1 MLNFKDYKL
10 IKEEQDPLLADENP
24 VTENGQD
31 SLDEASLRMKIA
43 ARGKAETAL
52 KKLGGDDAEMAAF
65 MVNQGDFKELQKVM
79 KKMPS
84 ATRAKIQ
91 KVLDANLKEEV
102 ELDEATSQK
111 LMNKMKEL
119 SGGELPRN
127 SAELRKLKAK
137 AQDELRKATAAKKA
151 APAPK
156 KEVSKTSKGKTRTGS
171 ADPADKNIIMQLRKA
186 QDLKGNMDIQ
196 VSPAGRKVKLPSAM
210 IDKLLKKH
218 DSLGKPREKRVFTT
232 NLIKALR
239 KQGKISEQIS
249 EEEKLKKDHQFLS
262 YVTRG
267 GQKGKIQVHKKNA
280 FKALNHYRKN
290 MKSAQLETEETIYE
304 GAVASATVR
313 KEISK
318 AGGRNI
324 KQDQKSISFEM
335 GGKRHSVPLYK
346 NFVADKE
353 YMKLQDMLES
363 VELDEGYKVPKN
375 YAAMMAKKRRKAGTS
390 EFGSHPDKKK
400 GVKKEEVELDEG
412 KLNKSSPIY
421 KEYEALKKKPVADL
435 RNIIGRSHRVV
446 DLKGYDKTG
455 AIRQILDDRH
465 GEKKVDAFFGFS
477 EEVEIDEK
485 IGRWIIG
492 KSDKGFK
499 YLDKKRKQR
508 QDQHMK
514 QDPKTAKAGYA
525 RNIVDTDKAKKKAA
539 KKGVNPRVMTWKDR
553 NSAKKGRLPEGVEL
567 DEKKLTPAELKKRE
581 EIAKAI
587 EKDQPDMPMDKKMAI
602 ATAQAKKVA
611 EEKVECPQCKGEGCK
626 HCDDKGYHMESSC
639 GSYGKKPMKKEA
651 LDPVGKAD
659 ADIDNDGDVDKSDKY
674 LKNRRKAIAKAMD
687 KK

>member
-1 MLNFKDYKL
+1 MLNFKDYKS

-31 SLDEASLRMKIA
+31 SLEEASLRMKIA
-43 ARGKAETAL
+43 ARGKTETAL

-65 MVNQGDFKELQKVM
+65 MVNQGDFKELAKVM
-79 KKMPS
+79 KKMPP

-102 ELDEATSQK
+102 EQVDEIHDRYMRAHGKKASGTGKWMFTTKRMGDVDHKDMYHHKGNDTVSVAAKAAQKHFGTKNVYVMEEVELDEAASQK
-111 LMNKMKEL
+111 LINKMKEL

-151 APAPK
+151 APEPK

-196 VSPAGRKVKLPSAM
+196 VSPAGRKVRLPSAM

-249 EEEKLKKDHQFLS
+249 EEEKLKKDHQWIS

-267 GQKGKIQVHKKNA
+267 GDKGKVQVHKKNA

-290 MKSAQLETEETIYE
+290 MKSAQLETEET
-304 GAVASATVR
+304 
-313 KEISK
+313 
-318 AGGRNI
+318 
-324 KQDQKSISFEM
+324 M
-335 GGKRHSVPLYK
+335 
-346 NFVADKE
+346 
-353 YMKLQDMLES
+353 
-363 VELDEGYKVPKN
+363 
-375 YAAMMAKKRRKAGTS
+375 
-390 EFGSHPDKKK
+390 
-400 GVKKEEVELDEG
+400 KEEVEQ
-412 KLNKSSPIY
+412 
-421 KEYEALKKKPVADL
+421 V
-435 RNIIGRSHRVV
+435 
-446 DLKGYDKTG
+446 
-455 AIRQILDDRH
+455 
-465 GEKKVDAFFGFS
+465 
-477 EEVEIDEK
+477 DEK
-485 IGRWIIG
+485 LRRWIIG

-499 YLDKKRKQR
+499 YLDKKRQQR

-525 RNIVDTDKAKKKAA
+525 QNIVDTDKAKKKAA
-539 KKGVNPRVMTWKDR
+539 KKGVTPRMMTWKDR
-553 NSAKKGRLPEGVEL
+553 NSAKKGRLPEEVEL
-567 DEKKLTPAELKKRE
+567 DEKKLTPAEMKKRE

-587 EKDQPDMPMDKKMAI
+587 EKDQPDMPMGKKMAI